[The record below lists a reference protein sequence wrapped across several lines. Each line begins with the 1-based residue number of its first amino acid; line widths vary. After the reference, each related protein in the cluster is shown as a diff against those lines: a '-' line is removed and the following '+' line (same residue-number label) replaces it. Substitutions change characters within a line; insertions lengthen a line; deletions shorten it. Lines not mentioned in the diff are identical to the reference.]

1 MWLMEDRIKLV
12 SAEFPGSDEVKSRLC
27 HSLGLEKTWTSSV
40 LLLGSEFANR
50 SLLSLDCFLT
60 KDDLF
65 KLQTISL
72 QELRYS
78 HTSYTYRGLNT
89 RYFLE

>member
-27 HSLGLEKTWTSSV
+27 HSLCLEKTWTSSV

-60 KDDLF
+60 KGTRELHEPNFLHYCPKLRQPRYLF
-65 KLQTISL
+65 TL
-72 QELRYS
+72 
-78 HTSYTYRGLNT
+78 
-89 RYFLE
+89 